1 MTRRVLFFLLAVT
14 FILGGTLVAIL
25 YLRGFKIDTKKKAI
39 TRTGLLV
46 VESIPSGAQVFL
58 DGRLT
63 SATNTTIGYLTPKK
77 YQLKLTK
84 EGYISWE
91 KEIEIRADLTTEVKA
106 VLFPSTPELR
116 PLSFSGVSNPI
127 LSPDG
132 QKIVF
137 GVTKQESAGFT
148 AETSAKAGLWVLN
161 MSDRP
166 LSFGTGARQIVKN
179 TPDLDFTKA
188 KITFSPDAKFVWAQL
203 QLQGKTGIQ
212 FQRNYLL
219 DTEKLNDAL
228 TDVTATLS
236 STLSVWQQEINLK
249 QEARNQRLKKDLPQI
264 ASISSTLLEKALK
277 SATTSA
283 TIEPKL
289 LNFWPDNLI
298 WSPDE
303 TKFFTLKGKTAKE
316 GATVY
321 RIRDPNPLKKT
332 PATFDIPG
340 ANQIFW
346 YPDSDHLILVADKEI
361 SIIEYDGTNKATV
374 YTGDFINGFVF
385 PWPNG
390 SSLVILSNF
399 NQASGTL
406 PNLYALKLR

>member
-1 MTRRVLFFLLAVT
+1 MTKRRIFIFLGAIVFVLTVGLA
-14 FILGGTLVAIL
+14 AIF

-46 VESIPSGAQVFL
+46 IESTPSGAQVFL

-63 SATNTTIGYLTPKK
+63 SATNTTIAYLTPKK

-84 EGYISWE
+84 EGYIPWE
-91 KEIEIRADLTTEVKA
+91 KEIEIRADLTTEVTA
-106 VLFPSTPELR
+106 ALFPSTPELR
-116 PLSFSGVSNPI
+116 PLSFTGVSNPI

-137 GVTKQESAGFT
+137 GVPQGE
-148 AETSAKAGLWVLN
+148 KAGLWVLN
-161 MSDRP
+161 MADRP
-166 LSFGTGARQIVKN
+166 LGFGAGARQIVKN
-179 TPDLDFTKA
+179 TPDLDFSKGQM
-188 KITFSPDAKFVWAQL
+188 TFSPDAKFVWVQL
-203 QLQGKTGIQ
+203 QVQGKSGPQ

-236 STLSVWQQEINLK
+236 STLSSWQQEINLK

-264 ASISSTLLEKALK
+264 ASASSNLLDQVLK
-277 SATTSA
+277 GTTTSA
-283 TIEPKL
+283 SLEPKL
-289 LNFWPDNLI
+289 LNFWPDNI
-298 WSPDE
+298 VWSPDE

-321 RIRDPNPLKKT
+321 RVRDPNPLKKT

-340 ANQIFW
+340 ANQILW
-346 YPDSDHLILVADKEI
+346 YPDSEHLILVADKEI
-361 SIIEYDGTNKATV
+361 SIVEYEGTNKATV
-374 YTGDFINGFVF
+374 YTGDFINGFVY

-390 SSLVILSNF
+390 NFLVILSNF
-399 NQASGTL
+399 NQIAGTL